1 MSWAPKALAGA
12 SILGL
17 SVCGALWLAPKAS
30 SPHPPNGEALE
41 VAELESETFERAL
54 DAGKLAHAQED
65 VWPTPHPASLAL
77 CPADMHWLEGQ
88 HCPTGAVSSDRCRVE
103 PRALGF
109 CMDRFEYPNQ
119 LGVLPAVMISFHQA
133 EALCRG
139 EGKRLCTEAEWT
151 FACREPLQLAACNF
165 GHTSKNV
172 RVERFWEPERVG
184 EELSAIDA
192 RRPSQPSGCVSP
204 GGIFDL
210 PGNVQEW
217 VVSEHAAGYSAAL
230 KGGRFNQSSIDCE
243 RSIQT
248 RLPENAYPHTGLRCC
263 ADSLVDVPAPK
274 QRPK

>member
-17 SVCGALWLAPKAS
+17 SVGGAWWLAPNAV
-30 SPHPPNGEALE
+30 PPNPPEREPPEVVELATEAVE
-41 VAELESETFERAL
+41 HAV
-54 DAGKLAHAQED
+54 DAGEFGQEQVD
-65 VWPTPHPASLAL
+65 VWPTPHAASLAL

-88 HCPTGAVSSDRCRVE
+88 YCPTGAVSSERCRVE
-103 PRALGF
+103 ARALGF

-119 LGVLPAVMISFHQA
+119 LGVLPAVMISFYQA
-133 EALCRG
+133 EALCRA

-151 FACREPLQLAACNF
+151 FACREPVQLAACNF
-165 GHTSKNV
+165 GHTSKQV
-172 RVERFWEPERVG
+172 RVARFWEAERVG

-192 RRPSQPSGCVSP
+192 RRSSQASACVSP

-217 VVSEHAAGYSAAL
+217 VVSEHAAGYPAAL

-248 RLPENAYPHTGLRCC
+248 RLPENAYPHTGMRCC
-263 ADSLVDVPAPK
+263 ADSLVDVPASK
-274 QRPK
+274 QRSK